1 MIEIPECKEPESKHL
16 KDEVVRSCLKGLH
29 TPINPHAQRLLAAQ
43 AREANKLPKAKAKSK
58 SNQKKDKGKKAQDE
72 KDPEKKS
79 KRNSKDAEKVEES
92 GVPRTEYSAAKKD
105 FMSQEWFLVLYFW
118 IVSSHVCPLAKA
130 CFSSFLQ
137 RTFLMVFGLRL
148 QEYTTKKKESLRLVS
163 SKFHINNSILR
174 LGLTQM

>member
-16 KDEVVRSCLKGLH
+16 KDEGVRSCLKGLH

-72 KDPEKKS
+72 KDPEKNRREILRMLRRWKNQVFPGQNTQLQRKTS
-79 KRNSKDAEKVEES
+79 CRKNGSS
-92 GVPRTEYSAAKKD
+92 
-105 FMSQEWFLVLYFW
+105 FYFW

-163 SKFHINNSILR
+163 SKFHINSSILR